1 MLVVLLADLMTVNLV
16 ELLVLMMAVY
26 LVEMLDTMLV
36 ASSADERVYRMD
48 VL

>member
-1 MLVVLLADLMTVNLV
+1 MLVVLLADLMAVNLV
-16 ELLVLMMAVY
+16 ELLVLMMAVN